1 VDLIR
6 KNYAELVQ
14 RMGRTIA
21 VQITNDLF
29 TRNILSMGEMEEI
42 LSCKVAQDLT
52 RELLNVILKKGTE
65 SCTRLL
71 QSLENQDPF
80 FYEDLIGQRVQSGV
94 TEEDLEN
101 LADHLKRLYQYPFF
115 KKFNP
120 LGEDTDIDIIFDLD
134 RTFTDP
140 LLWRKG
146 TLNRREKQL
155 TLSEMLE
162 QLESP
167 CVIEGEAGKGKTTI
181 LKRIA
186 MLWASEK
193 CRALADFK
201 LVFFV
206 TLRGASEGLY
216 ETLSDQLF
224 PITYSW
230 NKKEFLNKIWH
241 LGRKVLF
248 LLDGY
253 DEFQSESCT
262 EIEELIKNN
271 PKFNSTV
278 IVSTRTETIGKLRR
292 CGALIAETS
301 DFSLDNAKQLIANV
315 LEEDEANGLLFQLEE
330 SSFMQNLMK
339 TPLFVVIACAL
350 RMGESD
356 FQMNTQTTLFSTLYD
371 LMVEKKKYKI
381 RHLSANILAAN
392 IRKFGDLAL
401 DGLFEQRFD
410 FNEKHLS
417 KIKEEVLLN
426 IGLLNKYTAQRRKA
440 VYRYFH
446 TTFQEYIAGRR
457 LSQLL
462 SSEDNSDV
470 TKGEDFLNKIVSVFD
485 ITTKYKNLLLYT
497 CGSSKV
503 ATQKVV
509 KHVAEVHKHDKNNY
523 STELVE
529 FGLNLFFESSTK
541 KELSQDFETL
551 FSEKCLYINSHNIS
565 SHHIEFFLYLPN
577 CLSALQL
584 IKLDLSGTFATVPSE
599 STMDRDSKSAQSSV
613 CDNYIPEKAVKLFF
627 DWNQSIQTLE
637 VTLRDFHQLNK
648 KDIKYLGKICCS
660 ADSLRLNIKR
670 SSGITGS
677 LVGVLES
684 CKNIQ
689 DLNVDSTKLSIE
701 DERRIVQMTEMKTL
715 SILNLHSEHL
725 QGGLLE
731 GLCNLVG
738 LEKLVFHNIKID
750 KNDAKTLA
758 EGILSLKKLKRLSIS
773 HISNIGDGMESIAES
788 ISLCCHEL
796 KELKLIDCCLSA
808 KALRSL
814 GQSLYSLSHIEIL
827 DLSGNYLLEEGK
839 ESVEELA
846 ANLTHLDAIRTL
858 MLPGGTDVKF
868 CLEAVLPTLR
878 RIPTLSELAFK
889 RWNLTNDD
897 LMTLASYINSGFENL
912 SFLDLSDN
920 CAQSAGWLSL
930 TAILQYLPNLT
941 YVNFSTEDLF
951 TPDPDLV
958 RKLVRAISAL
968 PLLHTMELNN
978 WQLDDFDLAQIKKA
992 KNMIHRPGNT
1002 CGHFF
1007 QVSNME
1013 FDGR

>member
-1 VDLIR
+1 MDLIR
-6 KNYAELVQ
+6 RKYAELVQ

-21 VQITNDLF
+21 VQITSDLF

-42 LSCKVAQDLT
+42 LSYKVAQDLT
-52 RELLNVILKKGTE
+52 RQLLNGILKKGPE
-65 SCTRLL
+65 SCTQFL

-146 TLNRREKQL
+146 TLNRREKQF
-155 TLSEMLE
+155 TLIEMLE
-162 QLESP
+162 ELESP

-186 MLWASEK
+186 MLWASGK
-193 CRALADFK
+193 CSALANYK

-230 NKKEFLNKIWH
+230 NKKEFMNEIWN

-253 DEFQSESCT
+253 DEFQSESCI

-271 PKFNSTV
+271 PKFNSTL

-301 DFSLDNAKQLIANV
+301 DFSLDNAKQLIESV
-315 LEEDEANGLLFQLEE
+315 LEENEATGLLIQLEE

-356 FQMNTQTTLFSTLYD
+356 FQMNTQTTLFCTLYD

-410 FNEKHLS
+410 FFEEHLS

-440 VYRYFH
+440 VYRFFH

-462 SSEDNSDV
+462 SSEDTSDV
-470 TKGEDFLNKIVSVFD
+470 TKGELFLNKIGSVFD

-509 KHVAEVHKHDKNNY
+509 KHVAEVHNQDTNNY

-529 FGLNLFFESSTK
+529 FGVNLFFESSTK
-541 KELSQDFETL
+541 KDLSQEFEKL
-551 FSEKCLYINSHNIS
+551 FSEKRLYINSHNIS

-584 IKLDLSGTFATVPSE
+584 IKLDLSGTCAIVPSE
-599 STMDRDSKSAQSSV
+599 SSVDRGAASAHSTV
-613 CDNYIPEKAVKLFF
+613 CDSYIPEKAVRLFF

-637 VTLRDFHQLNK
+637 VILRDFHRLNK

-689 DLNVDSTKLSIE
+689 DLNVDSTPLSIE
-701 DERRIVQMTEMKTL
+701 DERRIVAMTEMKTL
-715 SILNLHSEHL
+715 SISNLQSEHL

-731 GLCNLVG
+731 GLCNLVR
-738 LEKLVFHNIKID
+738 LEKLVFHNIKMGE
-750 KNDAKTLA
+750 NDAKTLA
-758 EGILSLKKLKRLSIS
+758 KGMGSLKRLKRLSIS

-788 ISLCCHEL
+788 ISSSCHEL
-796 KELKLIDCCLSA
+796 KELKLTDCCLSV

-814 GQSLYSLSHIEIL
+814 SFSLKMFSSLEIL
-827 DLSGNYLLEEGK
+827 DLSGNYLQEGGK

-846 ANLTHLDAIRTL
+846 TNLTHLDAIMTL
-858 MLPGGTDVKF
+858 LLPGGTDVKF
-868 CLEAVLPTLR
+868 CLEGLLLTLR
-878 RIPTLSELAFK
+878 RIPNLSKLAFK
-889 RWNLTNDD
+889 QWNLTSDD
-897 LMTLASYINSGFENL
+897 MNTLASHLSSFKNL
-912 SFLDLSDN
+912 SYLDLSDN
-920 CAQSAGWLSL
+920 GAQSAGWLSL
-930 TAILQYLPNLT
+930 TAILQYLTNLT
-941 YVNFSTEDLF
+941 YVNFSTEDIF

-958 RKLVRAISAL
+958 RKLVRAISTL
-968 PLLHTMELNN
+968 PFLYTMELNN

-992 KNMIHRPGNT
+992 KNMIRRPGNT
-1002 CGHFF
+1002 CVHFF

-1013 FDGR
+1013 VDGR